1 MNILDTVIHLL
12 IVRTPIKGDDYF
24 CRQVNAAAEKVQEAF
39 LEAIKPTIAMRQ
51 ASAMLGDGTI
61 TQADTFDPQ
70 NVQNFFQ
77 QLGNALEGWTFSGI
91 LNSATEDIHRIYSR
105 FTKEVGKFYISAYFG
120 IQFHVLPFY
129 RVERRIIDIQKELA
143 KIEHSTASVLS
154 KMTGAADRVL
164 ATELEK
170 RGYINLGFDELFV
183 RMFEDQGLVEE
194 LNEKTAVVESQFPQL
209 IETRSKKSELLSELN
224 DLVMKF
230 YHTSPV
236 LIDYNR
242 LMQGE
247 EGITN
252 YFDIGVLK
260 NRKTKRR
267 EALFDTTK
275 IPKEAADMLSLEL
288 GAVGETLPK
297 IER

>member
-1 MNILDTVIHLL
+1 M
-12 IVRTPIKGDDYF
+12 RTPIKGDDYF

-70 NVQNFFQ
+70 NVQNFLQ

-91 LNSATEDIHRIYSR
+91 LKSATEDMHRLYST
-105 FTKEVGKFYISAYFG
+105 FTKEADKFYISVYFG
-120 IQFHVLPFY
+120 IQLHELPYF
-129 RVERRIIDIQKELA
+129 RVDRRVIEIQKELV
-143 KIEHSTASVLS
+143 KIEGRTTSVSS
-154 KMTGAADRVL
+154 KMTAAADRVL

-170 RGYINLGFDELFV
+170 RSYTNLGFEELFAK
-183 RMFEDQGLVEE
+183 MFDDEKLIEE
-194 LNEKTAVVESQFPQL
+194 LNKKTAVVESQFPQ
-209 IETRSKKSELLSELN
+209 IGETRNKKSELLSELN
-224 DLVMKF
+224 DLLIKF
-230 YHTSPV
+230 YQTSPV

-252 YFDIGVLK
+252 YFDIEVLK
-260 NRKTKRR
+260 NKKNKRR
-267 EALFDTTK
+267 EAFLDTIK
-275 IPKEAADMLSLEL
+275 MPKEAADMLSGEL
-288 GAVGETLPK
+288 GAVGETLRK
-297 IER
+297 VAR